1 METTIVNPRRRL
13 PPRDPRTGMFRRAS
27 RRTSRRRNEP
37 SPNENPRR
45 RRRYATRRGY
55 RRNEAITNE
64 NPRRRRRTY
73 RRNPDGFSFGRFLAA
88 GLGGIGTRL
97 VMRKLGGIRGAD
109 GKMTTTHLLAAAG
122 SIYVAP
128 SVAEWVGANPDEQRA
143 AQDGASAIVA
153 SLLVDQHADEFA
165 AAHLLPFKS
174 PAPTG
179 ETAGL
184 LGTEQQYAE
193 LGQAPASGGTYVT
206 GADGSVWWVPAAG
219 MQGLGAIDAA
229 PRVEIPES
237 AKVGDIIR
245 QRSTGKRYR
254 VGIDPADGMLTLYPL
269 REGTAGELGA
279 GEDEYKRAV
288 M

>member
-27 RRTSRRRNEP
+27 RRTSRRRNETLANENP
-37 SPNENPRR
+37 RRIRRRASRRGYRRNEIMPNENPRR
-45 RRRYATRRGY
+45 RPVY
-55 RRNEAITNE
+55 R
-64 NPRRRRRTY
+64 
-73 RRNPDGFSFGRFLAA
+73 RRNPDGFSFGRFLSA

-97 VMRKLGGIRGAD
+97 VLRKLGGVRGPD
-109 GKMTTTHLLAAAG
+109 GRLTTTHLLAAAG
-122 SIYVAP
+122 SIYIAP
-128 SVAEWVGANPDEQRA
+128 SVAEWLGANPDEQRA

-165 AAHLLPFKS
+165 SAHLLPFKS

-179 ETAGL
+179 ETSGL

-193 LGQAPASGGTYVT
+193 LGQAPAGGTYVT
-206 GADGSVWWVPAAG
+206 GADGSVWWVPAAAG
-219 MQGLGAIDAA
+219 MQGLGALDAA
-229 PRVEIPES
+229 PRVEIPET

-245 QRSTGKRYR
+245 QRSTGRRYR
-254 VGIDPADGMLTLYPL
+254 LGIDPADGMLTLYPI
-269 REGTAGELGA
+269 REGTAGALGA
-279 GEDEYKRAV
+279 AEDEYKRAV

>member
-13 PPRDPRTGMFRRAS
+13 PPRDPRTGMFRRAA
-27 RRTSRRRNEP
+27 RRTSRRRNAAVL
-37 SPNENPRR
+37 NENPRR

-55 RRNEAITNE
+55 RRNEIMNQ
-64 NPRRRRRTY
+64 NPTRRRRI

-88 GLGGIGTRL
+88 GLGGVGTRL
-97 VMRKLGGIRGAD
+97 VMRKLAGIRAAD
-109 GKMTTTHLLAAAG
+109 GKLTTTHLLAAAG

-128 SVAEWVGANPDEQRA
+128 SVAEWLGASVEEQRA

-153 SLLVDQHADEFA
+153 SLLIDQHADEFA

-179 ETAGL
+179 ETTGL
-184 LGTEQQYAE
+184 IGTADQYAE
-193 LGQAPASGGTYVT
+193 LGQAPAGGTYVT
-206 GADGSVWWVPAAG
+206 GADGSVWWVPAGGVA
-219 MQGLGAIDAA
+219 GLGATDAQ
-229 PRVEIPES
+229 PRVEIPET

-245 QRSTGKRYR
+245 QRSTGRRYR

-269 REGTAGELGA
+269 REGTSGALGA
-279 GEDEYKRAV
+279 ADEEYQRAV